1 MGGGAATGAMSG
13 RSAGAPGRAGRILAA
28 APLAI
33 GLFAMGLPSVGLLA
47 FGWATP
53 ALAGVAVDAGGRVF
67 RLDGGHVTY
76 ALGVDD
82 KGYLQPLYWGPE
94 IDAQAPLQARVSTE
108 LSGFDPAG
116 MQTAQE
122 FPGQGEGLVT
132 DPGIKVTFADGNRD
146 LVLKYRAHRIEG
158 AVLAI
163 ELADIA
169 RPLSVTLRYAIDES
183 TGVVTR
189 SATVR
194 NDGRQPVRVEA
205 LASATLTLPGAS
217 DYRLHFLSGRHAA
230 EWSQHTVPLS
240 PALTVLESRRGSVGH
255 GNQPWLAISR
265 QGQTTEEAG
274 PVWFGALGWSGSFRL
289 SAQADNIGRVRVAAG
304 FNSYDFAWSLK
315 PGEALDTPPFYA
327 GFSPGGFGG
336 ASRAF
341 HRFQM
346 ARIIPGG
353 ERAPLRPVLYNSWE
367 ATAFDVT
374 AEGQMKLAERA
385 AGLGVERFVVD
396 DGWFGERHDDK
407 AGLGDWTVNPRKF
420 PQGLKPLI
428 DKVHALGMSFGL
440 WFEPEMVNRDSA
452 LYRAHPDWVLNFPGR
467 PRTEGRNQLVLN
479 LARTDVRDHL
489 LGVLDKL
496 LREND
501 IQFIKWDYNRNWTE
515 PGWPEA
521 GADQQRVYVDYVRN
535 LYHILAELR
544 RRHPGVEIETC
555 SGGGGRIDTGIMA
568 LTDQAWTSDNTDP
581 FDRLGIQD
589 GFTMAYAPAVMMAW
603 VTDAPNWANGRTTSL
618 DFRFLS
624 AMQGG
629 LGIGADLTKWND
641 AEAATAGRWIA
652 AYKGIR
658 ATVQRGDLYRLVRPV
673 SGADQTATFY
683 VAPDRG
689 QAVLFAMQR
698 GSQWKDQWAPLRLA
712 GLDPART
719 YAVRVLG
726 GGPLPEGVPARASGA
741 WWMNQGLNLR
751 LRGDYVGV
759 GLVFEAVKQ
768 L

>member
-1 MGGGAATGAMSG
+1 M
-13 RSAGAPGRAGRILAA
+13 RAPAFRPPALRPTLRALLSRC
-28 APLAI
+28 AI
-33 GLFAMGLPSVGLLA
+33 LLA
-47 FGWATP
+47 L
-53 ALAGVAVDAGGRVF
+53 ALALVTGLVVPVRAQISVAEPGEGAGPVF
-67 RLDGGHVTY
+67 RLDGGRVTY
-76 ALGVDD
+76 AFGVDD
-82 KGYLQPLYWGPE
+82 KGYLQPLYWGAE
-94 IDAQAPLQARVSTE
+94 LDRVAPLRARASSE

-132 DPGIKVTFADGNRD
+132 DPGIRVIFADGSRD
-146 LVLKYRAHRIEG
+146 LVLKYRAHRVEG
-158 AVLAI
+158 QVLVI
-163 ELADIA
+163 ELADIV
-169 RPLSVTLRYAIDES
+169 RPLTVTLRYAIDTA
-183 TGVVTR
+183 TGIVTR
-189 SATVR
+189 SAAVR
-194 NDGRQPVRVEA
+194 NGGREPVRVEA
-205 LASATLTLPGAS
+205 LAAATLTLPGAG

-230 EWSQHTVPLS
+230 EWSQHAVPLS

-265 QGQTTEEAG
+265 AGQTTEESG
-274 PVWFGALGWSGSFRL
+274 PVWFGALAWSGSFRL
-289 SAQADNIGRVRVAAG
+289 SAQADNIGRVRIAG
-304 FNSYDFAWSLK
+304 GYNTYDFAWSLK
-315 PGEALDTPPFYA
+315 PGEVLATPAFHA
-327 GFSPGGFGG
+327 GYSAAGFGG

-341 HRFQM
+341 HRFQV

-353 ERAPLRPVLYNSWE
+353 DTAPLRPVLYNSWE

-374 AEGQMKLAERA
+374 AAGQMKLAERA
-385 AGLGVERFVVD
+385 ASLGVERFVVD

-428 DKVHALGMSFGL
+428 DRVHALGMSFGL

-452 LYRAHPDWVLNFPGR
+452 LYRAHPDWVINFPGR

-489 LGVLDKL
+489 LGVLDRL
-496 LREND
+496 LGDND

-521 GADQQRVYVDYVRN
+521 GPDQQRLHVDYIRN
-535 LYHILAELR
+535 LYYILAELR
-544 RRHPGVEIETC
+544 RRHPGLEIETC

-589 GFTMAYAPAVMMAW
+589 GFSMAYAPAIMMAW
-603 VTDAPNWANGRTTSL
+603 VTDVPNWANGRITSL

-629 LGIGADLTKWND
+629 LGIGADLNRWGE
-641 AEAATAGRWIA
+641 AEAAIARRWIE

-658 ATVQRGDLYRLVRPV
+658 ATVQRGDLYRLVRPGE
-673 SGADQTATFY
+673 GAAQTATLY
-683 VAPDRG
+683 VGRDRA

-698 GSQWKDQWAPLRLA
+698 GSQWKDQWDPLRLA
-712 GLDPART
+712 GLDPQRR

-726 GGPLPEGVPARASGA
+726 GGALPEGIPDRASGA
-741 WWMNQGLNLR
+741 WWMEHGLPLR
-751 LRGDYVGV
+751 LRGDYTGI
-759 GLVFEAVKQ
+759 GLVFDAEK
-768 L
+768 

>member
-1 MGGGAATGAMSG
+1 M
-13 RSAGAPGRAGRILAA
+13 
-28 APLAI
+28 
-33 GLFAMGLPSVGLLA
+33 
-47 FGWATP
+47 
-53 ALAGVAVDAGGRVF
+53 ALAVVAGPADARVAVDEAGRVF
-67 RLDGGHVTY
+67 RLDGAQVTY
-76 ALGVDD
+76 AFGVDE
-82 KGYLQPLYWGPE
+82 KGYLQPLYWGGALDP
-94 IDAQAPLQARVSTE
+94 AAPLQARATRE

-122 FPGQGEGLVT
+122 YAGQGEGLVT
-132 DPGIKVTFADGNRD
+132 DPGLKVAFADGSRD
-146 LVLKYRAHRIEG
+146 LVLKYRSYRLEG
-158 AVLAI
+158 ETLAI

-169 RPLSVTLRYAIDES
+169 RPLVVTLRYAIDEQ
-183 TGVVTR
+183 TGIVTR
-189 SATVR
+189 TATVTNR
-194 NDGRQPVRVEA
+194 GRQPVRIEA
-205 LASATLTLPGAS
+205 FAAANLTLPGAS
-217 DYRLHFLSGRHAA
+217 SYQLHFLSGRHAA
-230 EWSQHTVPLS
+230 EWTPHAVPLS

-255 GNQPWLAISR
+255 GNQPWLALTR
-265 QGQTTEEAG
+265 PGQTTEEAG
-274 PVWFGALGWSGSFRL
+274 PVWFGALAWSGSFRL
-289 SAQADNIGRVRVAAG
+289 SAQTDNIGRVRVAAG
-304 FNSYDFAWSLK
+304 YNSHDFVWSLK
-315 PGEALDTPPFYA
+315 PGESLESPRFYA
-327 GFSPGGFGG
+327 GYSHAGLGG
-336 ASRAF
+336 ASRTF

-346 ARIIPGG
+346 ERLIPGG
-353 ERAPLRPVLYNSWE
+353 AAAALRPVLYNSWE

-385 AGLGVERFVVD
+385 AKLGVERFVVD
-396 DGWFGERHDDK
+396 DGWFGQRNDDK

-479 LARTDVRDHL
+479 LARTDVRDYL

-521 GADQQRVYVDYVRN
+521 GPDQQRVYVDYVRN
-535 LYHILAELR
+535 LYFILAELR
-544 RRHPGVEIETC
+544 RRHPGLEIETC

-581 FDRLGIQD
+581 FDRLAIQD
-589 GFTMAYAPAVMMAW
+589 GFSLAYAPAIMMAW
-603 VTDAPNWANGRTTSL
+603 VTDVPNWANGRTTSL

-629 LGIGADLTKWND
+629 LGIGADLNKW
-641 AEAATAGRWIA
+641 TAGDEDTARRWIT

-658 ATVQRGDLYRLVRPV
+658 ATVQRGQLYRLVRPTE
-673 SGADQTATFY
+673 GAAQTATLY
-683 VAPDRG
+683 VAPDRA

-698 GSQWKDQWAPLRLA
+698 GSQWRDQWEPLRLA
-712 GLDPART
+712 GLDPAAT

-726 GGPLPEGVPARASGA
+726 GGALPEGVPARASGA
-741 WWMNQGLNLR
+741 WWQNQGLTLR
-751 LRGDYVGV
+751 LRGDYVGL
-759 GLVFEAVKQ
+759 GLVFEAAK
-768 L
+768 